1 MKFTKL
7 SMAALA
13 VVGFSSSVMAMD
25 LSSVT
30 VKPYAQ
36 AKLYYEAT
44 DFNGNDMFDKKSAS
58 GQAMVTAGVTGKLDS
73 CWGYGFEYNV
83 ADTLGLENNL
93 VSNTRMGA
101 GIGRGILDTQ
111 SWASQAYVTYSPCN
125 TILSNTTFKIGRQF
139 LDTPLAFT
147 EKWNL
152 APNSFDAIVALN
164 QDIKNVTLVGA
175 YVGRGNGVKVRV
187 TNGDKFEGYGTN
199 VAHPN
204 GGKGAY
210 AVGALTNL
218 VEGLPI
224 NLWYYD
230 VVDTADA
237 FWADAAYTYN
247 MAEDMSFNIGAQ
259 YGSIMPKG
267 AVETLVPGIG
277 DTNGFGVKIGTKI
290 GMFDVMA
297 AYSSVDDDDGTAAV
311 ALANTATMS
320 GTAGG
325 KKTKLYTAGIYT
337 DGTGVAVPG
346 SDAYKVKVS
355 GKFPVIGKMIAQYVV
370 CENDNNKPMQNVS
383 ELDLIYATKIEGI
396 GAKLIYMNRSI
407 DEGKVANAG
416 LKDDTNHFRVILSKK
431 F

>member
-152 APNSFDAIVALN
+152 TRNSFDAIVALN

-175 YVGRGNGVKVRV
+175 YVGRGNGTKITV
-187 TNGDKFEGYGTN
+187 TNGDKFASYGAN
-199 VAHPN
+199 A
-204 GGKGAY
+204 GKAKGAY
-210 AVGALTNL
+210 AVGALTKFID
-218 VEGLPI
+218 GLPI
-224 NLWYYD
+224 NLWYYN
-230 VVDTADA
+230 VVETADA
-237 FWADAAYTYN
+237 LWADADYTYK
-247 MAEDMSFNIGAQ
+247 MADDMAFDLGAQ
-259 YGSIMPKG
+259 YGQIMPKG
-267 AVETLVPGIG
+267 SLDGVD
-277 DTNGFGVKIGTKI
+277 DTSGFGVKIGTKI
-290 GMFDVMA
+290 GMFNVMA
-297 AYSSVDDDDGTAAV
+297 AYTSMDKDGVV
-311 ALANTATMS
+311 ALANTATMNLS
-320 GTAGG
+320 NGTGTTGG
-325 KKTKLYTAGIYT
+325 KKTKLYTANIYT
-337 DGTGVAVPG
+337 DGTAVAVPG
-346 SDAYKVKVS
+346 SDAWKVKASAKVAGI
-355 GKFPVIGKMIAQYVV
+355 GKFIAQYNS
-370 CENDNNKPMQNVS
+370 CTNDNNNPMQNVD
-383 ELDLIYATKIEGI
+383 ELDLIYATKIAGI
-396 GAKLIYMNRSI
+396 NAKAIYMNRSVS
-407 DEGKVANAG
+407 EGKVANAK
-416 LKDDTNHFRVILSKK
+416 LKDDTNHFRVILAKN